1 MRASKKIAV
10 REHYNLE
17 FLAEAFNLTN
27 HQNVTG
33 VGTTAYSI
41 SENTTTHTNNLVQYT
56 STPFGAVTG
65 TNNSNFAFSIRQ
77 LQMAVRVN
85 F

>member
-1 MRASKKIAV
+1 M

-33 VGTTAYSI
+33 LGTTAYSI
-41 SENTTTHTNNLVQYT
+41 SENTATHTNNLVQYT
-56 STPFGAVTG
+56 STQFQSVTS
-65 TNNSNFAFSIRQ
+65 TDNSNFAYNVRQ
-77 LQMAVRVN
+77 LQMAVRLN